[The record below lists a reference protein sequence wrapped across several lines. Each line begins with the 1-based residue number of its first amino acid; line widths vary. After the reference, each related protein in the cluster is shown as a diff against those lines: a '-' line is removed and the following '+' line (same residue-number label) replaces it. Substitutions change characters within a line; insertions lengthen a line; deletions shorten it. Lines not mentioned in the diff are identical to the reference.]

1 MTCRVLSNQK
11 TPGVYSLGKL
21 IHLVTDVTRNIS
33 QPYITAP
40 NGPQGIPL
48 KNIQLAGS
56 DNSKVS
62 YQT

>member
-1 MTCRVLSNQK
+1 MTCRVLYNQK
-11 TPGVYSLGKL
+11 TPGVYSLEKL
-21 IHLVTDVTRNIS
+21 TYLVTGRNMS

-56 DNSKVS
+56 DNSKIS
-62 YQT
+62 Y